1 MVHKRLLACLVTEV
15 HATNLR
21 QRDVAFVYHHQPVIL
36 GMSGHAT
43 EVIHQCPRALS
54 TRTAIKEATVVFNTA
69 AVAGL
74 LDHLQVILSATD
86 ESLRLQQ
93 FAFRA
98 QLQDA
103 LVKLC
108 FDFIKRA
115 LHPIFR
121 HHVVHSGEHPCARF
135 FAENFATDRIECF
148 N

>member
-1 MVHKRLLACLVTEV
+1 MVYKRLLARLVTEI
-15 HATNLR
+15 HAANLR
-21 QRDVAFVYHHQPVIL
+21 QRDVTFVYHYEPVIL
-36 GMSGHAT
+36 CMPRHAT
-43 EVIHQCPRALS
+43 EVIHECPRALS
-54 TRTAIKEATVVFNTA
+54 ARTAIKEATVVFNTA
-69 AVAGL
+69 AVAGF
-74 LDHLQVILSATD
+74 LDHLQVILRAAD
-86 ESLRLQQ
+86 QPLRLQQ